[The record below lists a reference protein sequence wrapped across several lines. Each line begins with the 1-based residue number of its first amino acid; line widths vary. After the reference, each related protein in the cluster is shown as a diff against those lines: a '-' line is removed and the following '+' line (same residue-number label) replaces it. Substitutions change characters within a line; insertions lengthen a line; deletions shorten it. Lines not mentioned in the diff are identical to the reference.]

1 MKILFD
7 NGTPNPLA
15 RSLTDHEVTFAR
27 KIGWHEL
34 KNGELIQ
41 KAEEAR
47 YHLLLTTD
55 KNIKYQQNLVGRAIS
70 IIVLGNPQWPYLRL
84 HLERV
89 VEAVN
94 VATPGSYFEMD
105 VPSE

>member
-34 KNGELIQ
+34 KNGELIE
-41 KAEEAR
+41 KAEEAG

-55 KNIKYQQNLVGRAIS
+55 KNIKYQQNLAGRVIS

-84 HLERV
+84 HIDRV

-94 VATPGSYFEMD
+94 TTTPGSYFEID
-105 VPSE
+105 VPSG